1 MQIQDLVNQYQSNLS
16 TGGDVS
22 AKTKT
27 KGVEQL
33 VSTISKLQKGQ
44 IFEGTVNNIKGNQ
57 VTLGL
62 SSGQNISARL
72 DGSISLN
79 IGESVFFQVKSNEEN
94 VIQIKPVSIG
104 SMNNPTLLNALSAAG
119 MAVTEEN
126 LNMVNTMMKEH
137 MPIDAKSI
145 GEMARAAASMPKA
158 DVSTIVVMTKHN
170 LPLTQEMVHQFE
182 NYKNN
187 EGQLLREVGELGKSI
202 SEFLSSEEVSVE
214 DAIDLQKE
222 LVSIATN
229 DETESLISKTQA
241 DGLSKLAGSPIPNLK
256 VPNINIPFSANTQA
270 EALKEL
276 AQNNAGESAEV
287 KGAEAD
293 AAQKEILSE
302 NTVKVSEDVVT
313 NPQQIFMP
321 EGGEDSPIMNLSQ
334 DSVMELLSDAPEEQI
349 VVKEYEQEEFS
360 FETIGRGLT
369 PKENGDISYVL
380 SKQTSFAQKH
390 PEFFDENGALKPEVP
405 VKELMKQVVEH
416 FSSNPGD
423 VPFAK
428 ELFGRDSFGKLMSHL
443 LAQNITVA
451 PEELKE
457 PHKLDDVYKKMD
469 EVMTRVAESASHLS
483 TKSDNPIVSAA
494 SAVHENLEFISQ
506 VNDLYTYVQIP
517 LQLSGGQATGD
528 LYVFRN
534 KKQQQQN
541 ENDEITAFLHFDLE
555 HLGSTDISVRM
566 KNKNVNTK
574 FFLEDDASYN
584 LVMNN
589 IHVLKENLDNLGYTC
604 EIECENDTKPIDFVS
619 DFLER
624 DVKTPEN
631 ISRYSFDVR
640 A

>member
-16 TGGDVS
+16 TGSEVS

-33 VSTISKLQKGQ
+33 VSTLSKLQKGQ
-44 IFEGTVNNIKGNQ
+44 IFEGTVNSIKGNQ

-72 DGSISLN
+72 DGSISLTV
-79 IGESVFFQVKSNEEN
+79 GESVFFQVKSNDEN

-104 SMNNPTLLNALSAAG
+104 SMNNPTLLNALDAAK
-119 MAVTEEN
+119 MAVTEES

-145 GEMARAAASMPKA
+145 GDMARAVASMPNA
-158 DVSTIVVMTKHN
+158 DVSTIVTMTKHN

-187 EGQLLREVGELGKSI
+187 EGQLLKEVGELGKNI
-202 SEFLSSEEVSVE
+202 ALVLSSDEVSAKE
-214 DAIDLQKE
+214 AFNFQKE
-222 LVSIATN
+222 LISISFGQAT
-229 DETESLISKTQA
+229 EEVVK
-241 DGLSKLAGSPIPNLK
+241 
-256 VPNINIPFSANTQA
+256 NTQA
-270 EALKEL
+270 EGLGKLTTNQAPTIKVPNMNLPL
-276 AQNNAGESAEV
+276 AAPTQ
-287 KGAEAD
+287 AD
-293 AAQKEILSE
+293 ALMEMAQARDTAS
-302 NTVKVSEDVVT
+302 SEDVTQTLESVYSEEVAEDGT
-313 NPQQIFMP
+313 PILNPS
-321 EGGEDSPIMNLSQ
+321 GA
-334 DSVMELLSDAPEEQI
+334 SVMELLSDTAEEQTI
-349 VVKEYEQEEFS
+349 LVSYDPQDYA
-360 FETIGRGLT
+360 FESIGKGLT
-369 PKENGDISYVL
+369 PKENGELSYVL
-380 SKQTSFAQKH
+380 SQKSSFAYQH
-390 PEFFDENGALKPEVP
+390 PEFFDENGALKPETN
-405 VKELMKQVVEH
+405 VKDLVKQVVEY
-416 FSSNPGD
+416 FSSNPAEFS
-423 VPFAK
+423 VAK
-428 ELFGRDSFGKLMSHL
+428 ELFSREGYGKLLGHL
-443 LAQNITVA
+443 LAQNITIA

-457 PHKLDDVYKKMD
+457 PHRLDDLYKKMD
-469 EVMTRVAESASHLS
+469 ETMTKIAESASHL
-483 TKSDNPIVSAA
+483 TAKADNPIVTAA
-494 SAVHENLEFISQ
+494 STVHENLEFISQ

-517 LQLSGGQATGD
+517 LQLSGGHATGD

-534 KKQQQQN
+534 KKQQKG
-541 ENDEITAFLHFDLE
+541 DEDELSAFLHFDLE

-574 FFLEDDASYN
+574 FFLEDDASYE

-589 IHVLKENLDNLGYTC
+589 IHILKENLDNLGYTC
-604 EIECENDTKPIDFVS
+604 EIQCENDANPVDFVS

>member
-16 TGGDVS
+16 TGSEVS

-33 VSTISKLQKGQ
+33 VSTLSKLQKGQ
-44 IFEGTVNNIKGNQ
+44 IFEGTVNSIKGNQ

-72 DGSISLN
+72 DGSISLTV
-79 IGESVFFQVKSNEEN
+79 GESVFFQVKSNDEN

-104 SMNNPTLLNALSAAG
+104 SMNNPTLLNALDAAK
-119 MAVTEEN
+119 MAVTEES

-145 GEMARAAASMPKA
+145 GDMARAVASMPNA
-158 DVSTIVVMTKHN
+158 DVSTIVTMTKHN

-187 EGQLLREVGELGKSI
+187 EGQLLKEVGELGKNI
-202 SEFLSSEEVSVE
+202 ALVLSSDEVPTKE
-214 DAIDLQKE
+214 AFNFQKE
-222 LVSIATN
+222 LISISFGQATE
-229 DETESLISKTQA
+229 DVVK
-241 DGLSKLAGSPIPNLK
+241 
-256 VPNINIPFSANTQA
+256 NTQA
-270 EALKEL
+270 EGLGKLTTNQAPTIKVPNMNLPL
-276 AQNNAGESAEV
+276 AAPTQ
-287 KGAEAD
+287 AD
-293 AAQKEILSE
+293 SLMEMAQARD
-302 NTVKVSEDVVT
+302 TAFSEDVTQAIESVFSEET
-313 NPQQIFMP
+313 AEDGTPILNPS
-321 EGGEDSPIMNLSQ
+321 GA
-334 DSVMELLSDAPEEQI
+334 SVMELLSDTAEEQTI
-349 VVKEYEQEEFS
+349 LVSYDPQEYA
-360 FETIGRGLT
+360 FESIGKGLT
-369 PKENGDISYVL
+369 PKENGELSYVL
-380 SKQTSFAQKH
+380 SQKTSFAYQH
-390 PEFFDENGALKPEVP
+390 PEFFDENGALKPETN
-405 VKELMKQVVEH
+405 VKDLVKQVVEY
-416 FSSNPGD
+416 FSSNPAESS
-423 VPFAK
+423 VAK
-428 ELFGRDSFGKLMSHL
+428 ELFSREGYGKLLGHL
-443 LAQNITVA
+443 LAQNITIA

-457 PHKLDDVYKKMD
+457 PHRLDDLYKKMD
-469 EVMTRVAESASHLS
+469 ETMTKIAESASHL
-483 TKSDNPIVSAA
+483 TAKANNPIVAAA
-494 SAVHENLEFISQ
+494 STVHENLEFISQ

-517 LQLSGGQATGD
+517 LQLSGGHATGD

-534 KKQQQQN
+534 KKQQKG
-541 ENDEITAFLHFDLE
+541 DEDELSAFLHFDLE

-574 FFLEDDASYN
+574 FFLEDDASYE

-589 IHVLKENLDNLGYTC
+589 IHILKENLDNLGYTC
-604 EIECENDTKPIDFVS
+604 EIQCENDANPVNFVS

>member
-170 LPLTQEMVHQFE
+170 LPLTQEMVHQLE

-214 DAIDLQKE
+214 DAIDFQKE

-229 DETESLISKTQA
+229 EETGSMTAKTQA
-241 DGLSKLAGSPIPNLK
+241 DGLSKLAGNAFPNLK
-256 VPNINIPFSANTQA
+256 VPNINLPISANTQA
-270 EALKEL
+270 NTQATTQADGLKEL
-276 AQNNAGESAEV
+276 AQNNKDGIEV
-287 KGAEAD
+287 A
-293 AAQKEILSE
+293 
-302 NTVKVSEDVVT
+302 VT
-313 NPQQIFMP
+313 NPQQILVSDM
-321 EGGEDSPIMNLSQ
+321 EENTPILNVSQ

-349 VVKEYEQEEFS
+349 VVTEYEQEEFS

-534 KKQQQQN
+534 KKQQQQD
-541 ENDEITAFLHFDLE
+541 ENDEISAFLHFDLE

>member
-16 TGGDVS
+16 TGGEVS
-22 AKTKT
+22 AKTKQ

-33 VSTISKLQKGQ
+33 VSTLSKLQKGQ
-44 IFEGTVNNIKGNQ
+44 IFEGTVNSIKGNQ

-79 IGESVFFQVKSNEEN
+79 IGESVFFQVKSNEDN

-104 SMNNPTLLNALSAAG
+104 SMNNPTLLNALDAAG

-145 GEMARAAASMPKA
+145 TDMAHAVASMPNA
-158 DVSTIVVMTKHN
+158 DVSTIVTMTKHG

-187 EGQLLREVGELGKSI
+187 EGQLLKDVGELGKSI
-202 SEFLSSEEVSVE
+202 RTYLSSPEVPLEEAVE
-214 DAIDLQKE
+214 FQKK
-222 LVSIATN
+222 LVSIVTDEPMDATV
-229 DETESLISKTQA
+229 KTQA
-241 DGLSKLAGSPIPNLK
+241 EGLSKLTGNVIPNIK
-256 VPNINIPFSANTQA
+256 VPGLNIPLSAPTQA
-270 EALKEL
+270 DALKEMAGAQGEIIQEEEVVSDKQAVLL
-276 AQNNAGESAEV
+276 ANES
-287 KGAEAD
+287 EAVIGKD
-293 AAQKEILSE
+293 GQPI
-302 NTVKVSEDVVT
+302 
-313 NPQQIFMP
+313 NP
-321 EGGEDSPIMNLSQ
+321 ESPIIQ
-334 DSVMELLSDAPEEQI
+334 TTQESVMELLSEANEERI
-349 VVKEYEQEEFS
+349 VLTDYEQEEFS

-369 PKENGDISYVL
+369 PKENGEVSYVL
-380 SKQTSFAQKH
+380 SRQTSFASFH
-390 PEFFDENGALKPEVP
+390 PEFFDENGALRPEVN
-405 VKELMKQVVEH
+405 VKDLMKQVAD
-416 FSSNPGD
+416 FFASNPSEM
-423 VPFAK
+423 PMAK
-428 ELFGRDSFGKLMSHL
+428 ELLSKEGYGHLLSHL
-443 LAQNITVA
+443 MAQNITIQ

-457 PHKLDDVYKKMD
+457 PHRLDDLYQKMD
-469 EVMTRVAESASHLS
+469 ETMTRIAESASHIS
-483 TKSDNPIVSAA
+483 AKEQNPIVAAA
-494 SAVHENLEFISQ
+494 STVHENLEFISQ

-534 KKQQQQN
+534 KKQN
-541 ENDEITAFLHFDLE
+541 KEEDGEITAFLHFDLE
-555 HLGSTDISVRM
+555 HLGSTDVSVRM
-566 KNKNVNTK
+566 KNKSVNTK
-574 FFLEDDASYN
+574 FFLEDDASYE

-589 IHVLKENLDNLGYTC
+589 IHILKENLDNLGYTC
-604 EIECENDTKPIDFVS
+604 EIECENDANPISFVS

-624 DVKTPEN
+624 DVKAPEN

>member
-16 TGGDVS
+16 TGGEVS

-33 VSTISKLQKGQ
+33 VSTLSKLQKGQ
-44 IFEGTVNNIKGNQ
+44 IFEGTVNSIKGNQ

-62 SSGQNISARL
+62 SSGQNVSARL
-72 DGSISLN
+72 DGSISLKV
-79 IGESVFFQVKSNEEN
+79 GESVFFQVKSNEEN

-104 SMNNPTLLNALSAAG
+104 SMNNPTLLNALDAAG

-145 GEMARAAASMPKA
+145 GDMARAVASMPNA
-158 DVSTIVVMTKHN
+158 DVSTIVTMTKHN

-187 EGQLLREVGELGKSI
+187 EGQLLKEVGELGKSI
-202 SEFLSSEEVSVE
+202 AQVLSSEEVPTKE
-214 DAIDLQKE
+214 ALDFQKE
-222 LVSIATN
+222 LLSIT
-229 DETESLISKTQA
+229 SQ
-241 DGLSKLAGSPIPNLK
+241 PNAEEVVK
-256 VPNINIPFSANTQA
+256 NTQA
-270 EALKEL
+270 EGLGKLTGNGMPTIKVPNMNLPL
-276 AQNNAGESAEV
+276 AAPTQ
-287 KGAEAD
+287 AD
-293 AAQKEILSE
+293 ALMEMAQARD
-302 NTVKVSEDVVT
+302 TAFSEDVTQAIESVFSEEAAEDGT
-313 NPQQIFMP
+313 PIINPS
-321 EGGEDSPIMNLSQ
+321 GA
-334 DSVMELLSDAPEEQI
+334 SVMELLSDTPEEQTI
-349 VVKEYEQEEFS
+349 LTSYDPEEYA
-360 FETIGRGLT
+360 FETIGKGLS
-369 PKENGDISYVL
+369 PKDNGEVSYVL
-380 SKQTSFAQKH
+380 SQKTNFAYEH
-390 PEFFDENGALKPEVP
+390 PEFFDENGALKPEVN
-405 VKELMKQVVEH
+405 VKDLVKQVVDY
-416 FSSNPGD
+416 FQSNPQEAPMAKD
-423 VPFAK
+423 LFAR
-428 ELFGRDSFGKLMSHL
+428 EGYGKLLAHL

-457 PHKLDDVYKKMD
+457 PHRLDDLYKKMD
-469 EVMTRVAESASHLS
+469 ETMTRIAESASHL
-483 TKSDNPIVSAA
+483 TAKADNPIVAAA
-494 SAVHENLEFISQ
+494 STVHENLEFISQ

-534 KKQQQQN
+534 KKQQKGD
-541 ENDEITAFLHFDLE
+541 DEELTAFLHFDLE

-574 FFLEDDASYN
+574 FFLEDDASYE

-589 IHVLKENLDNLGYTC
+589 IHILKENLDNLGYTC
-604 EIECENDTKPIDFVS
+604 EIQCENDANPVNFVS

>member
-214 DAIDLQKE
+214 DAIEFQKE

-229 DETESLISKTQA
+229 EENGSITVKTQA
-241 DGLSKLAGSPIPNLK
+241 DGLSKLVGTPVPSLK
-256 VPNINIPFSANTQA
+256 VPNMNIPFSANTQA
-270 EALKEL
+270 NTQATTQPTTQADGLKEL
-276 AQNNAGESAEV
+276 AQNMTNTEQVLTTDMGEE
-287 KGAEAD
+287 E
-293 AAQKEILSE
+293 
-302 NTVKVSEDVVT
+302 
-313 NPQQIFMP
+313 P
-321 EGGEDSPIMNLSQ
+321 PIMNLSQ
-334 DSVMELLSDAPEEQI
+334 DSVMELLSDAPEEQRVI
-349 VVKEYEQEEFS
+349 TNYEQEEYS

-369 PKENGDISYVL
+369 PKENGDVSFVL
-380 SKQTSFAQKH
+380 SKQTTFAEKH
-390 PEFFDENGALKPEVP
+390 AEFFDENGALKPEVP

-534 KKQQQQN
+534 KKQQQQD

>member
-16 TGGDVS
+16 TGSEVS

-33 VSTISKLQKGQ
+33 VSTLSKLQKGQ
-44 IFEGTVNNIKGNQ
+44 IFEGTVNSIKGNQ

-72 DGSISLN
+72 DGSISLTV
-79 IGESVFFQVKSNEEN
+79 GESVFFQVKSNDEN

-104 SMNNPTLLNALSAAG
+104 SMNNPTLLNALDAAK
-119 MAVTEEN
+119 MAVTEES

-145 GEMARAAASMPKA
+145 GDMARAVASMPNA
-158 DVSTIVVMTKHN
+158 DVSTIVTMTKHN

-187 EGQLLREVGELGKSI
+187 EGQLLKEVGELGKNI
-202 SEFLSSEEVSVE
+202 ALVLSSDEVSAKE
-214 DAIDLQKE
+214 AFNFQKE
-222 LVSIATN
+222 LISISFGQAT
-229 DETESLISKTQA
+229 EEVVK
-241 DGLSKLAGSPIPNLK
+241 
-256 VPNINIPFSANTQA
+256 NTQA
-270 EALKEL
+270 EGLGKLTTNQAPTIKVPNMNLPL
-276 AQNNAGESAEV
+276 AAPTQ
-287 KGAEAD
+287 AD
-293 AAQKEILSE
+293 ALMEMAQARDTAS
-302 NTVKVSEDVVT
+302 SEDVTQTLESVFSEEAAEDGT
-313 NPQQIFMP
+313 PILNPS
-321 EGGEDSPIMNLSQ
+321 GA
-334 DSVMELLSDAPEEQI
+334 SVMELLSDTAEEQTI
-349 VVKEYEQEEFS
+349 LVSYDPQEYA
-360 FETIGRGLT
+360 FESIGKGLT
-369 PKENGDISYVL
+369 PKENGELSYVL
-380 SKQTSFAQKH
+380 SQKSSFAYQH
-390 PEFFDENGALKPEVP
+390 PEFFDENGALKPETN
-405 VKELMKQVVEH
+405 VKDLVKQVVEY
-416 FSSNPGD
+416 FSSNPAASS
-423 VPFAK
+423 VAK
-428 ELFGRDSFGKLMSHL
+428 ELFSREGYGKLLGHL
-443 LAQNITVA
+443 LAQNITIA

-457 PHKLDDVYKKMD
+457 PHRLDDLYKKMD
-469 EVMTRVAESASHLS
+469 ETMTKIAESASHL
-483 TKSDNPIVSAA
+483 TAKADNPIVTAA
-494 SAVHENLEFISQ
+494 STVHENLEFISQ

-517 LQLSGGQATGD
+517 LQLSGGHATGD

-534 KKQQQQN
+534 KKQQKG
-541 ENDEITAFLHFDLE
+541 DEDELSAFLHFDLE

-574 FFLEDDASYN
+574 FFLEDDASYE

-589 IHVLKENLDNLGYTC
+589 IHILKENLDNLGYTC
-604 EIECENDTKPIDFVS
+604 EIQCENDANPVNFVS

>member
-16 TGGDVS
+16 TGGEVS
-22 AKTKT
+22 SKTKQ

-33 VSTISKLQKGQ
+33 VSTLSKLQKGQ
-44 IFEGTVNNIKGNQ
+44 IFEGTVNSVKGNQ

-79 IGESVFFQVKSNEEN
+79 VGESVFFQVKSNEDN

-137 MPIDAKSI
+137 MPIDSKSI
-145 GEMARAAASMPKA
+145 GDMARAVASMPNA
-158 DVSTIVVMTKHN
+158 DVSSIVVMIKHG

-187 EGQLLREVGELGKSI
+187 EGQLLKEVGELGKSI
-202 SEFLSSEEVSVE
+202 SQFLSSKEVSVE
-214 DAIDLQKE
+214 GALDFQKE
-222 LVSIATN
+222 LVSIAS
-229 DETESLISKTQA
+229 DDSPVPESVVSKTQAEGLEKLTGNGSVVLKVPNLDIPLNVSTQA
-241 DGLSKLAGSPIPNLK
+241 DGLRELAS
-256 VPNINIPFSANTQA
+256 SS
-270 EALKEL
+270 EALETSTESEYVKPEL
-276 AQNNAGESAEV
+276 DVVMNPEQMVASGVLGE
-287 KGAEAD
+287 
-293 AAQKEILSE
+293 
-302 NTVKVSEDVVT
+302 NSED
-313 NPQQIFMP
+313 
-321 EGGEDSPIMNLSQ
+321 SIMNLSQ
-334 DSVMELLSDAPEEQI
+334 ESVLNLLSETAEEQT
-349 VVKEYEQEEFS
+349 VLVNYDQEEYS

-369 PKENGDISYVL
+369 PKENGEISYVL
-380 SKQTSFAQKH
+380 SKQTSFAVDH
-390 PEFFDENGALKPEVP
+390 PEFFDENGALKPDVN
-405 VKELMKQVVEH
+405 VKDLMKQVADY
-416 FSSNPGD
+416 FSSNPAEA
-423 VPFAK
+423 PFVK
-428 ELFGRDSFGKLMSHL
+428 DLFSRDSYGKLVSHL

-457 PHKLDDVYKKMD
+457 PHRLDDLYKKMD
-469 EVMTRVAESASHLS
+469 DTMTRIAESASHMS
-483 TKSDNPIVSAA
+483 AKADNPIVAAA
-494 SAVHENLEFISQ
+494 STVHENLEFVSQ

-534 KKQQQQN
+534 KKQQQQG
-541 ENDEITAFLHFDLE
+541 EDGEITAFLHFDLE

-574 FFLEDDASYN
+574 FFLEDDASYE

-589 IHVLKENLDNLGYTC
+589 IHILKENLDNLGYTC
-604 EIECENDTKPIDFVS
+604 EIECENDRNPVNFVS

-624 DVKTPEN
+624 DVKTSEN

>member
-214 DAIDLQKE
+214 DAIDFQKE

-229 DETESLISKTQA
+229 EETGSMTAKTQA
-241 DGLSKLAGSPIPNLK
+241 DGLSKLAGNAFPNLK
-256 VPNINIPFSANTQA
+256 VPNINLPFSANTQA
-270 EALKEL
+270 NTQPTTQPTTQADGLKEL
-276 AQNNAGESAEV
+276 AQNNKDGIEV
-287 KGAEAD
+287 A
-293 AAQKEILSE
+293 
-302 NTVKVSEDVVT
+302 VT
-313 NPQQIFMP
+313 NPQQILVSDM
-321 EGGEDSPIMNLSQ
+321 EENTPILNVSQ

-349 VVKEYEQEEFS
+349 VVTEYEQEEFS

-534 KKQQQQN
+534 KKQQQQD